1 MLSSVLVLVPFILGI
16 NAANDWNVPCTTG
29 QCEYDLPTATNASAS
44 GTVKIWGST
53 DAISDITT
61 AAGWQILG
69 CNSSALSQDLRL
81 VCMNDPSDA
90 SSQCAHLYQGAG
102 AVNKIVRLPENCGA
116 SAFARIS
123 NAWVPSDQ
131 SIPASVKARVVRR
144 SGTPPVVKALSIDT
158 NFDAVDYSKTGPVN
172 IAIQGANVPG
182 APNTIQI
189 PGSRRLKNVATKAA
203 TDVKNVATKAGSD
216 VKAAATAVAGDAT
229 AAASKV
235 KGAAESAATATNNKV
250 DLNHAFTLPPI
261 TFDKSANLI
270 NQAVQCGPVS
280 ASLNVDVDANANAQV
295 TVTVA
300 ATGTLVPPKFTSFGV
315 VAGMTAT
322 AAGTMTMTADVTG
335 QVDSGSIQLVNIG
348 IPGFDLPGLLTL
360 GPSFQV
366 NAQLTGDVDV
376 TMDMTLGVNLNLN
389 NAQLSFPP
397 DASNAPDSNAF
408 SLGDTPITLN
418 AAPDVTATGT
428 ITAHLIPSLNLGVSA
443 LGGKAQATV
452 FLALDTNAA
461 VQLSLDGSASA
472 TKVIDPNAG
481 AAGNGTVIDDGS
493 AGNSTSTDD
502 GSDTAATVTD
512 SLGGCVNV
520 NGGINVNA
528 GVDGD
533 FFDLFDKTASV
544 SLFSKDFQIFQKC
557 FGDQAAGATAA
568 TTTRRSTPRLTRL
581 TRFRRLALSCP
592 AAGAAEPVTAIPKQ
606 TVKSAE
612 CVIFV
617 FN

>member
-1 MLSSVLVLVPFILGI
+1 MFSSVLVLVPFILGI

-123 NAWVPSDQ
+123 NAWVPADQ

-189 PGSRRLKNVATKAA
+189 PGSRRRSAVRASRRGLGSLLSGALSSVSKGIDNAASDVKGAAESVGKDITSVAGAAATKVATVAKEAATDVKKVATKAATDVKNVATKAA
-203 TDVKNVATKAGSD
+203 TDVKNVATKAATD
-216 VKAAATAVAGDAT
+216 VKAAATAAAGDAA

-235 KGAAESAATATNNKV
+235 KGAAESAASDVAAATNNKV

-366 NAQLTGDVDV
+366 SQHPFCALPCFSPRFTLLRAAGQRPAHGQRRRDDGHDARREPQPQQRAALLPARRLERARQQRVLARRYADNPERSARRHRHRHDHRAPHPLAQPRRVRARGQGAGDG
-376 TMDMTLGVNLNLN
+376 L
-389 NAQLSFPP
+389 
-397 DASNAPDSNAF
+397 F
-408 SLGDTPITLN
+408 SARHQRG
-418 AAPDVTATGT
+418 
-428 ITAHLIPSLNLGVSA
+428 
-443 LGGKAQATV
+443 
-452 FLALDTNAA
+452 
-461 VQLSLDGSASA
+461 
-472 TKVIDPNAG
+472 G
-481 AAGNGTVIDDGS
+481 AA
-493 AGNSTSTDD
+493 
-502 GSDTAATVTD
+502 
-512 SLGGCVNV
+512 
-520 NGGINVNA
+520 
-528 GVDGD
+528 
-533 FFDLFDKTASV
+533 
-544 SLFSKDFQIFQKC
+544 Q
-557 FGDQAAGATAA
+557 
-568 TTTRRSTPRLTRL
+568 PRWVRL
-581 TRFRRLALSCP
+581 CDE
-592 AAGAAEPVTAIPKQ
+592 GY
-606 TVKSAE
+606 
-612 CVIFV
+612 
-617 FN
+617 